1 MLLSATL
8 VLLVFL
14 GLMGVVLDRAFHRSA
29 EQAVQDRLLL
39 HIYGLLSVSDVSD
52 GELMLAEELQEP
64 RFNRLGSGL
73 HAVVVDS
80 DGRELWRSP
89 SAVDLQIKGRDITQV
104 SSPMSSG
111 TPQFGELFDTEQQPF
126 FFLAYQV
133 LWQTS
138 EQVQTAYTY
147 FVFEETTPFES
158 EISTFRNNLWGWLV
172 GVVIALVMVQT
183 AIMQWGLRPLQ
194 QLADDLKAIEDGDQ
208 EHLEGDYPTEID
220 GVTRNLNILLG
231 NEREQREKYR
241 TTMADLAHSLKTP
254 MAILKG
260 AAADLLE
267 GERQSLD
274 DQIKR
279 MDEIISY
286 QLERAVTRSS
296 KLVQKA
302 INVRPLVERLVA
314 ALNKVYTDKPV
325 TIATAVDD
333 LTFFGDERDLMEL
346 LGNLLDNACKYGQST
361 AVLTVA
367 QEDQSLKFI
376 IEDDGAGIADTQ
388 SVLKR
393 GARLDSAESG
403 QGIGLAIVAEIVAR
417 YNGKIAI
424 DTSPLGGARVSVVL
438 L

>member
-208 EHLEGDYPTEID
+208 AVSYTHLTLPT
-220 GVTRNLNILLG
+220 N
-231 NEREQREKYR
+231 RE
-241 TTMADLAHSLKTP
+241 
-254 MAILKG
+254 
-260 AAADLLE
+260 
-267 GERQSLD
+267 
-274 DQIKR
+274 
-279 MDEIISY
+279 
-286 QLERAVTRSS
+286 V
-296 KLVQKA
+296 
-302 INVRPLVERLVA
+302 
-314 ALNKVYTDKPV
+314 
-325 TIATAVDD
+325 
-333 LTFFGDERDLMEL
+333 
-346 LGNLLDNACKYGQST
+346 
-361 AVLTVA
+361 
-367 QEDQSLKFI
+367 
-376 IEDDGAGIADTQ
+376 
-388 SVLKR
+388 
-393 GARLDSAESG
+393 
-403 QGIGLAIVAEIVAR
+403 
-417 YNGKIAI
+417 
-424 DTSPLGGARVSVVL
+424 
-438 L
+438 